1 MGIGNSRKQK
11 ARKTC
16 IIKKPGGSPAERR
29 DLIMAYEA
37 QRKYDKANTILVS
50 VKLNI
55 KTDADILEVLNACD
69 NKQGF
74 IKQCIRNNI
83 DKIPEN

>member
-1 MGIGNSRKQK
+1 
-11 ARKTC
+11 
-16 IIKKPGGSPAERR
+16 
-29 DLIMAYEA
+29 MAYEP
-37 QRKYDKANTILVS
+37 QKKYDKAHTVMVC

-83 DKIPEN
+83 DKVAEN

>member
-1 MGIGNSRKQK
+1 
-11 ARKTC
+11 
-16 IIKKPGGSPAERR
+16 
-29 DLIMAYEA
+29 MAYEA

-50 VKLNI
+50 IKLNI
-55 KTDADILEVLNACD
+55 KTDADIIEVLNTCD

-83 DKIPEN
+83 DKISEN